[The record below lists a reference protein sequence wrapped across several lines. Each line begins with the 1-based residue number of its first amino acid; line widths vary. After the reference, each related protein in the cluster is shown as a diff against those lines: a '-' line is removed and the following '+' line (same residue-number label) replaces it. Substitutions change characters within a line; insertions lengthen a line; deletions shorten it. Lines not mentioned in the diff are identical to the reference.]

1 MLSHALPL
9 LVVIILFLVNKLPLV
24 QVMSTIKGV
33 GNKPLQHAN
42 SVTSLPSP
50 AKLPKYNSKHCSLD
64 LFFVGIFHCNFSRYG
79 VVTPHEEELGVHL
92 DDLAR

>member
-1 MLSHALPL
+1 MS
-9 LVVIILFLVNKLPLV
+9 

-50 AKLPKYNSKHCSLD
+50 AKLPKYHQSYHSQITYLLRLSSQLLVFSLHLHVD
-64 LFFVGIFHCNFSRYG
+64 LFRYG
-79 VVTPHEEELGVHL
+79 VVTPNEEELGLHL
-92 DDLAR
+92 DNLAR

>member
-1 MLSHALPL
+1 
-9 LVVIILFLVNKLPLV
+9 
-24 QVMSTIKGV
+24 MSTIKGV

-50 AKLPKYNSKHCSLD
+50 AKLPKYNSKHCSLC
-64 LFFVGIFHCNFSRYG
+64 LFFFGIFHCNFSRYG

>member
-1 MLSHALPL
+1 
-9 LVVIILFLVNKLPLV
+9 
-24 QVMSTIKGV
+24 MSTIKGV

-50 AKLPKYNSKHCSLD
+50 AKLPKYNSKHCILCWD
-64 LFFVGIFHCNFSRYG
+64 LPLYSNFSRYG
-79 VVTPHEEELGVHL
+79 VVTPHEDELGVHL